1 MRKGAVGS
9 NWVEEGRRR
18 SSTWSGRPAAV
29 WTAAAP
35 FQWVG
40 AVVEGSGSTSELRGT
55 RFRRW
60 LGSREGEGRGSAAAY
75 GGAVTMAPGGG
86 FWPFKANQGG
96 GGRWFGGRWCAAL
109 MAGRGQRLRQRH
121 GRARWVPRR
130 RRGASSSS
138 CRLWRA
144 RRLSGTRQ
152 ARRDGGGGG
161 QRRACGQGAH
171 GQAASGRAV
180 AQRAHAGR
188 A

>member
-1 MRKGAVGS
+1 MAPTGGFLGGGRSSGGLRVCAREEWGGDGASASQRRGKGARVG
-9 NWVEEGRRR
+9 EERGWRPVSGRRR
-18 SSTWSGRPAAV
+18 AQARTRG
-29 WTAAAP
+29 
-35 FQWVG
+35 
-40 AVVEGSGSTSELRGT
+40 GSGPLKRTK
-55 RFRRW
+55 
-60 LGSREGEGRGSAAAY
+60 GEE
-75 GGAVTMAPGGG
+75 GGG
-86 FWPFKANQGG
+86 L
-96 GGRWFGGRWCAAL
+96 GGRWCTAL

-130 RRGASSSS
+130 RRGVSSSS